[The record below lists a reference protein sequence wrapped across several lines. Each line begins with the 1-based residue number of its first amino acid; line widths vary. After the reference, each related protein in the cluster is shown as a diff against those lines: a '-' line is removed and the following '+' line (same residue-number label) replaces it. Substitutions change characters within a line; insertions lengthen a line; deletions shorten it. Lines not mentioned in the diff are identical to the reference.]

1 MIYKWE
7 DIREEVRIERER
19 WRSERDKWLKR
30 GVEWRE
36 MARRYVVRSGK
47 YRGMHYIFWDRQ
59 EWGEYLG
66 DRLRR
71 SGGRSCVRQGK
82 RR

>member
-1 MIYKWE
+1 
-7 DIREEVRIERER
+7 
-19 WRSERDKWLKR
+19 
-30 GVEWRE
+30 

-66 DRLRR
+66 DRF
-71 SGGRSCVRQGK
+71 
-82 RR
+82 